1 MTGLVRPQG
10 RPEVI
15 ESDICIIGSGITAAI
30 IAEKLV
36 EERQARIVVVEA
48 GDETVPLADRAA
60 HRARFL
66 AYGENPWGRDHID
79 GMTADGI
86 QSRSMQVGGLAMHWG
101 GVTPRF
107 SPEDFR
113 VKSLFGVG
121 HDWPVSYEEL
131 DPFYQEAEQRIGVAG
146 EQGPADMDPRG
157 KPFPM
162 PALPL
167 TYNLEQLKKWT
178 DGAGIAVWS
187 QPSAKN
193 SVAYGGRA
201 VCCRNDTCSPVCPVG
216 AKYSPDFTW
225 NTLRASKQ
233 VELIPRTLV
242 RRLVVEDGSNRVMRA
257 EAVRRDR
264 GGGSGAPV
272 HFRARTFVVAA
283 GYAWS
288 PHLLL
293 LSRSSRFPNGVA
305 NRSGMVGK
313 YMTGHRNVSAFV
325 KLPMRLYPGMNEQ
338 HSLVTK
344 QFMRVSRTERYVRHD
359 LRVWES
365 SVGRRPRLKGDDGAV
380 LLGDE
385 LMADW
390 RRRVTEGT
398 ARVRAYYDVIPDRES
413 ALTLHESATN
423 AYGDPQ
429 PKLSFRDSPES
440 VALRGYT
447 EDSIKALFQRMAKA
461 GNGEIIRSAVDDFQ
475 DHPAGGCRMGTDA
488 ARSVV
493 DSHGRAHDHENLFVV
508 GAPTSVSGGCANGTL
523 TFLAVALR
531 QATAIGEEFPARR
544 PAGGGAGNRERGTA
558 NREPGTGN
566 REQELQ

>member
-1 MTGLVRPQG
+1 MMSLVRPQG

-15 ESDICIIGSGITAAI
+15 ESDVCIIGSGITAAMV
-30 IAEKLV
+30 AEKLV
-36 EERQARIVVVEA
+36 DERQARIVVVEA
-48 GDETVPLADRAA
+48 GDETVPLAERAEN
-60 HRARFL
+60 RARYL

-113 VKSLFGVG
+113 VQSLYGVG
-121 HDWPVSYEEL
+121 HDWPVTYEEL

-146 EQGPADMDPRG
+146 EQGPPAMDPRG

-167 TYNLEQLKKWT
+167 TYNLEQLKQWT
-178 DGAGIAVWS
+178 DAAGIAMWS

-193 SVAYGGRA
+193 SAPYGGRA

-225 NTLRASKQ
+225 SRLRASKQ

-242 RRLVVEDGSNRVMRA
+242 RRLVVEDGSNRVARA

-264 GGGSGAPV
+264 GGAAGSPV
-272 HFRARTFVVAA
+272 QFRARTFVVAA

-293 LSRSSRFPNGVA
+293 LSRSSRFPNGIA
-305 NRSGMVGK
+305 NRSGTVGK
-313 YMTGHRNVSAFV
+313 YMTGHRNVFAFV
-325 KLPMRLYPGMNEQ
+325 KLPVRLYPGMNEQ

-344 QFMRVSRTERYVRHD
+344 QFMRPGKLDRYVRHD

-390 RRRVTEGT
+390 RRRAAEGT

-429 PKLSFRDSPES
+429 PKLTFRDSAES
-440 VALRGYT
+440 AALRGHT
-447 EDSIKALFQRMAKA
+447 EESIKALFQRMARA
-461 GNGEIIRSAVDDFQ
+461 GNGAIIRSGVDDFQ
-475 DHPAGGCRMGTDA
+475 DHPAGGCRMGDDPAT
-488 ARSVV
+488 SVV
-493 DSHGRAHDHENLFVV
+493 DSDGRAHDHENLFVV

-531 QATAIGEEFPARR
+531 QATAIGKDFTARR
-544 PAGGGAGNRERGTA
+544 ST
-558 NREPGTGN
+558 
-566 REQELQ
+566 